1 MMVMVMVKILMVEKK
16 ECKCRV
22 ELGRGAITLPAVA
35 ICLLFT
41 DLHLH
46 NLYRDHLLLYLHLLD
61 PIFCNFITYSGTSF
75 ATFYL

>member
-1 MMVMVMVKILMVEKK
+1 MMTTMMVMVMVKILMVEKK

-41 DLHLH
+41 DLHLY
-46 NLYRDHLLLYLHLLD
+46 NL
-61 PIFCNFITYSGTSF
+61 
-75 ATFYL
+75 